1 VEGGFL
7 VGHGGRNGRQC
18 RLESSLDVAEDG
30 YDVLG
35 EARALSRNG
44 TTCIIGRNN
53 SKLPLRATNA
63 LSGASVRVP
72 AMYNYH
78 ASLAV
83 P

>member
-1 VEGGFL
+1 
-7 VGHGGRNGRQC
+7 
-18 RLESSLDVAEDG
+18 
-30 YDVLG
+30 VLG
-35 EARALSRNG
+35 EVRALSRNG